1 MAVYSRR
8 TQAIL
13 WRINLLYVYLACLW
27 SIQKQA
33 ANQHHPSLL
42 SIICA
47 LPRCDTLCR
56 SSTPMACVIDT
67 ILTVTMLFSIR
78 GMTCM
83 VIGGY
88 GLLDLLLLPS
98 ILSRPVSLARSL
110 IRSTRFCPPRAFD
123 YLLALNPSTRTSL
136 LFVNERL

>member
-1 MAVYSRR
+1 MLWLLPFLFPVPVRLPEGMVSWSTLRGVDGWLSIVEGRRPYSGVPLYSVSILPVYE
-8 TQAIL
+8 
-13 WRINLLYVYLACLW
+13 

-83 VIGGY
+83 VINGY
-88 GLLDLLLLPS
+88 ACLTCCFCLLFYPV
-98 ILSRPVSLARSL
+98 LSVLLAR
-110 IRSTRFCPPRAFD
+110 
-123 YLLALNPSTRTSL
+123 
-136 LFVNERL
+136 